1 MHLNLAL
8 TTISG
13 RFLTVIENM
22 KKQITDIQ
30 AVPELPSHRQLFLD
44 DAPFVVIHTALV
56 ENFGLRVGLEIE
68 AEVIEK
74 LIAADE
80 VMRAKNY
87 ALRLLREE
95 KDNDAVDEAEDS
107 RITIKS
113 KTYTKSEMKQRLA
126 REGFSEEAIATAIEE
141 LIRSGHI
148 RDRKYAENWVVR
160 RQKSNPRGRT
170 LLKHELLDKGI
181 DREIAEQVVAQV
193 ETEDEVMLALQLAQK
208 RMKQYQRLPVQVAK
222 RRLHGFL
229 VRRGFGSEI
238 VRQVL
243 EQVF

>member
-1 MHLNLAL
+1 M
-8 TTISG
+8 
-13 RFLTVIENM
+13 R
-22 KKQITDIQ
+22 QRITDIQ
-30 AVPELPSHRQLFLD
+30 AVPELPSHCQLFFD
-44 DAPFVVIHTALV
+44 GTPFVVLHAALV

-95 KDNDAVDEAEDS
+95 PNNEVDDEMEDS
-107 RITIKS
+107 RPAVRS
-113 KTYTKSEMKQRLA
+113 KPYTKSEMERRLA
-126 REGFSEEAIATAIEE
+126 REGFSEEAVETAIEE
-141 LIRSGHI
+141 LIDSGHI
-148 RDRKYAENWVVR
+148 RDWKYAENWVVR
-160 RQKSNPRGRT
+160 RQKSNPRGKT
-170 LLKHELLDKGI
+170 LLKRELLDKGV
-181 DREIAEQVVAQV
+181 DRETAEQVVTQV
-193 ETEDEVMLALQLAQK
+193 KTEDEVTLAFQIVQR

-229 VRRGFGSEI
+229 ARRGFGSEV

-243 EQVF
+243 EQIF